1 MEKAAYLM
9 AAKKQKMKDWGLN
22 NLFQDTPIVTSRQV
36 FDYLSLSWFFFFFFP
51 FFFVCVLIGFI
62 GSEGCKTSTNLM

>member
-51 FFFVCVLIGFI
+51 FFLSVFWLD
-62 GSEGCKTSTNLM
+62 L